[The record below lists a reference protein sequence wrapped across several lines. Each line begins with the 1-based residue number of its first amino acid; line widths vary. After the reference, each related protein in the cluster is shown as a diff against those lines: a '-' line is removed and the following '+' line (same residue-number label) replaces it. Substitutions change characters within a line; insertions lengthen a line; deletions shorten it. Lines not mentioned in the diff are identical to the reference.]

1 MKTKILSTLALS
13 LVVTV
18 SMAQNED
25 DAIRYSNIAPLGTAK
40 FVSMGGAM
48 GAIGGDE
55 TAVTVNPAGISVYRN
70 SHFSISPMW
79 TLDKASAKY
88 YGTNTFSNTGS
99 FKCSNVGI
107 ISALPTG
114 NEEGIQWFNLGFTYN
129 RLANFDGG
137 YTAKGYSTEGS
148 MLDKEVDDFNADVW
162 DGNVFYK
169 SDLFIYDSAKHKY
182 FNDYEDFGGYYG
194 SDQRKTVTSDGSLS
208 EYSFLLGANLNNNW
222 YLGGSLNIVRVNYK
236 QTSKYTEIPDPEAV
250 GNNFPI
256 DKFVVS
262 DEFWTEGG
270 GVNLK
275 LGVIGW
281 LSENL
286 RVGAAFHSPTILSLT
301 DDYGTSVE
309 SSIWYTDDNTGEEFV
324 STQKNSNTGLVDWR
338 LTLPAKYIGSFAI
351 VAPEHGMLGV
361 DCEILNYKS
370 TYLDDD
376 SDYVG
381 NEFDDLNSRISEIYR
396 TTVNVRAG
404 GEMIF
409 GPAVARAGFGFY
421 GSPYKSGYDN
431 SSANKLVY
439 SVGLGYRGQHAS
451 IDFGYSLTTQKKTA
465 YLYSYDYSATTLKC
479 KQGNIVLTMG
489 FRF

>member
-1 MKTKILSTLALS
+1 MKAKILSALALALTAS
-13 LVVTV
+13 V

-25 DAIRYSNIAPLGTAK
+25 DAIRYTNIVPLGTAK

-55 TAVTVNPAGISVYRN
+55 TSVTINPAGIGVYRN

-79 TLDKASAKY
+79 TSDKTSAKY
-88 YGTNTFSNTGS
+88 YGTNNLSNTGS
-99 FKCSNVGI
+99 FKCSNVGV
-107 ISALPTG
+107 ISALPT
-114 NEEGIQWFNLGFTYN
+114 NSDEGIESFAIGFTYN

-137 YTAKGYSTEGS
+137 YTAKGYNDVSS

-162 DGNVFYK
+162 DGNLFFK

-194 SDQRKTVTSDGSLS
+194 SDQRKTVSSTGSLS
-208 EYSFLLGANLNNNW
+208 DYSFLIGVNLNNAW

-250 GNNFPI
+250 GNDFAI
-256 DKFVVS
+256 DNFVVT

-281 LSENL
+281 LNDNF
-286 RVGAAFHSPTILSLT
+286 RIGAAFHSPTIMSLT

-309 SSIWYTDDNTGEEFV
+309 SSVWYTDNEGEFL
-324 STQKNSNTGLVDWR
+324 STQKNSSTGLVDWR
-338 LTLPAKYIGSFAI
+338 LTMPAKYIGSFAF
-351 VAPEHGMLGV
+351 VAPEHGMIDV
-361 DCEILNYKS
+361 DCEIINYKS

-376 SDYVG
+376 TDYVG
-381 NEFDDLNSRISEIYR
+381 NEYDDLNSRISEIYR
-396 TTVNVRAG
+396 TAVNVRVG
-404 GEMIF
+404 GEMMF
-409 GPAVARAGFGFY
+409 GPAVARAGFGYY
-421 GSPYKSGYDN
+421 GSPYKSGYAN
-431 SSANKLVY
+431 SSANKLAY
-439 SVGLGYRGQHAS
+439 SIGLGYRSQHAS
-451 IDFGYSLTTQKKTA
+451 IDFGYSLTTQKKTS
-465 YLYSYDYSATTLKC
+465 YLYSFDDSAASLKN
-479 KQGNIVLTMG
+479 KQGNIILTLG

>member
-1 MKTKILSTLALS
+1 MKTKILATLTLALAAS
-13 LVVTV
+13 V
-18 SMAQNED
+18 SVAQNED
-25 DAIRYSNIAPLGTAK
+25 DAIRYSNIVPLGTAK
-40 FVSMGGAM
+40 FISMGGAM

-55 TAVTVNPAGISVYRN
+55 TAVTINPAGIGVYRN
-70 SHFSISPMW
+70 NHLSISPMW
-79 TLDKASAKY
+79 TYDKTAAKY
-88 YGTNTFSNTGS
+88 YGTNTFANTGS

-107 ISALPTG
+107 ISSLPTNSDG
-114 NEEGIQWFNLGFTYN
+114 LESVSFGFTYN

-137 YTAKGYSTEGS
+137 YTAKGYNDVSS

-162 DGNVFYK
+162 SGNVFLK
-169 SDLFIYDSAKHKY
+169 SDLFIYDSAAHKY
-182 FNDYEDFGGYYG
+182 FNDYENIGNIYG
-194 SDQRKTVTSDGSLS
+194 SEQRKNVSQSGSLS
-208 EYSFLLGANLNNNW
+208 EYSFLLGANINNNW

-236 QTSKYTEIPDPEAV
+236 QSSKYTEIPDLEAV
-250 GNNFPI
+250 GNDFAI
-256 DKFVVS
+256 DNFVVS

-281 LSENL
+281 LNDNL

-309 SSIWYTDDNTGEEFV
+309 SAVWYTDSEGEFIN
-324 STQKNSNTGLVDWR
+324 TQKNGQTGLVDWR
-338 LTLPAKYIGSFAI
+338 MTLPAKYIGSFAF
-351 VAPEHGMLGV
+351 VAPEHGMIDV
-361 DCEILNYKS
+361 DCEIINYKS

-396 TTVNVRAG
+396 TAVNVRVG
-404 GEMIF
+404 SEILL

-421 GSPYKSGYDN
+421 GSPYKSGYAN
-431 SSANKLVY
+431 SSANKLAY
-439 SVGLGYRGQHAS
+439 SVGLGYRSQHAS
-451 IDFGYSLTTQKKTA
+451 IDFGYSLTTQKRTA
-465 YLYSYDYSATTLKC
+465 YLYSYETSETSLKC
-479 KQGNIVLTMG
+479 KQSNIVLTLG